1 MIIVFVKRC
10 APAQIHH
17 AQLQMWLAPP
27 MGALEMAAPAEQVH
41 RSTSEWMDTTH
52 LTMLAQCELIFRLL
66 LKMTVGKGHSVSAV
80 FGGLLPNTFKVRRMV
95 GRISTKGRGGRR
107 RLPCGAR

>member
-66 LKMTVGKGHSVSAV
+66 LKMTVGKGHRVSVL
-80 FGGLLPNTFKVRRMV
+80 FGGLLPNPLKAPECGIRRAHLTQAP
-95 GRISTKGRGGRR
+95 RK
-107 RLPCGAR
+107 

>member
-1 MIIVFVKRC
+1 MPGLHNVIFGSGG
-10 APAQIHH
+10 AALAQIHLS
-17 AQLQMWLAPP
+17 QSVRTV
-27 MGALEMAAPAEQVH
+27 GMAAPPEQAH
-41 RSTSEWMDTTH
+41 RCIRARVGTKH
-52 LTMLAQCELIFRLL
+52 LTMLAHCELIFRLL

-95 GRISTKGRGGRR
+95 GRVSTKGRGGRR

>member
-66 LKMTVGKGHSVSAV
+66 LKMTVGKGQSGTDNFWRACAQPFCCLVRLCGTATTSPH
-80 FGGLLPNTFKVRRMV
+80 KV
-95 GRISTKGRGGRR
+95 
-107 RLPCGAR
+107 